1 MMIAVQPLVRSHFF
15 LEWSTSMNDSNAGTA
30 TAPIDTNQLAL
41 DRTRLAH
48 ERTLL
53 AWVRTATGLITF
65 GFSIYK
71 FFQFQHEQGGVVPQH
86 RLVGPR
92 EFAIITICLGL
103 TALVLATIEHTA
115 NTRAMRKLHARVP
128 RSLAGVF
135 AALISLLGIVG
146 LIAAIFR
153 Q

>member
-1 MMIAVQPLVRSHFF
+1 MSASHPGT
-15 LEWSTSMNDSNAGTA
+15 STALLD
-30 TAPIDTNQLAL
+30 PNQLAL

-71 FFQFQHEQGGVVPQH
+71 FFQFQHEAGGVVPRH

-92 EFAIITICLGL
+92 EFAIVTICLGL
-103 TALVLATIEHTA
+103 AALVLSTIEHTA
-115 NTRAMRKLHARVP
+115 NMRALRKHDAGLP
-128 RSLAGVF
+128 RSLAGIF
-135 AALISLLGIVG
+135 AALISVLGLLG
-146 LIAAIFR
+146 LFAAIFR

>member
-1 MMIAVQPLVRSHFF
+1 MSL
-15 LEWSTSMNDSNAGTA
+15 SNPGTA
-30 TAPIDTNQLAL
+30 PPPLDSNQLAL

-71 FFQFQHEQGGVVPQH
+71 FFQFQHETAGVAVRH
-86 RLVGPR
+86 RLIGPR
-92 EFAIITICLGL
+92 EFAIGTIALGL
-103 TALVLATIEHTA
+103 VALLLATLEHTA
-115 NTRAMRKLHARVP
+115 STRALRARNAQVP
-128 RSLAGVF
+128 RSLAGIF
-135 AALISLLGIVG
+135 GGLISILGLLGLFVV
-146 LIAAIFR
+146 IFR